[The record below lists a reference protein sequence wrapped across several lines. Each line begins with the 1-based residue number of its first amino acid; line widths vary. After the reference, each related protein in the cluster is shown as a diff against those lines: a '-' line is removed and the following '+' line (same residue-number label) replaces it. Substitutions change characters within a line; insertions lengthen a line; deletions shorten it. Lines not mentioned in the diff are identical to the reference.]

1 MKTLA
6 ATLVLLALLCDIT
19 SAQVH
24 RQKEL
29 VDYVSPN
36 IGGIGQLLTA
46 TIPYVQRPHGM
57 ARLAPITTPGISDRY
72 LADKIYGFPIG
83 AATLMASVGEVGTRP
98 ETYASDF
105 DHDFETSTPYYYEA
119 DLQTWGIKSEFTAT
133 EEAAYYRFT
142 FPASQHAHLIVSAAE
157 GAKLEVTGVDTVQ
170 GSQRIV
176 GTVGK
181 TSDTDK
187 ETREYFYAKFSH
199 PLHSYQTWKGNDL
212 SHAAE
217 QTGDDIGLVTDTGTT
232 AGEQIEVRVGISYIS
247 TEQARRNLERE
258 IPSGT
263 FDQVKSKTRE
273 IWNHALAGLDVTGGT
288 ERQRTIFYTAL
299 YRSLGRMTDITEDGN
314 YFSGYDHS
322 VHDAGGHDFYI
333 DDGLWDTYRSLH
345 PLQLL
350 LNSRRQED
358 MVRSYLRMYEQSG
371 WLPSFPSVAGDQ
383 AVMIGH
389 HAAEFILDIYA
400 KGYRDFDVEEAYAAI
415 RKNATEATLLP
426 WSRGPLTSLDRVYF
440 DKGFFPALDLG
451 QSETVPQV
459 TPERRQAV
467 SVTIENSYD
476 DWCAEQLAKA
486 LGKQQDAAYFG
497 KLALNYR
504 NVFNADI
511 GFMAPKDADGKWIAH
526 FDPKL
531 GGGQGGREYFTEVDS
546 WLYTFGAQHDV
557 AGLIHL
563 FGGRDKFNAK
573 LDRLFV
579 EQYGTSKFSFL
590 GQFPDA
596 TGLVGLYAQGNEPS
610 FHIPYLY
617 DFSGQPWKAQR
628 RVRQLMDVWYGDG
641 PLGIPGDD
649 DGGATSSWYVFSA
662 IGFYPVCPGV
672 PVYEIGSPIFAK
684 TAIRVGNGKLFTI
697 VANHVSDQNK
707 YIQSAQ
713 LNGKALDRAWFPHS
727 AIANGGSL
735 VLEMGDKPNTRWG
748 SAQEDVPPST
758 SDERL
763 GLPTAE

>member
-6 ATLVLLALLCDIT
+6 AMFVLLAFLSDIT
-19 SAQVH
+19 LAQVH
-24 RQKEL
+24 RQKEP

-57 ARLAPITTPGISDRY
+57 ARLAPITTPGITDRY
-72 LADKIYGFPIG
+72 LSDKIYGFPIG
-83 AATLMASVGEVGTRP
+83 AATLMASVGDVGTRP
-98 ETYASDF
+98 ETYASEF
-105 DHDFETSTPYYYEA
+105 DHDFETATPYYYEA

-133 EEAAYYRFT
+133 EQAAYYRFT
-142 FPASQHAHLIVSAAE
+142 FPASQHAHFVVSAAT
-157 GAKLEVTGVDTVQ
+157 GAKIEVTGADTVQ

-176 GTVGK
+176 GIVGK
-181 TSDTDK
+181 ISDTDK
-187 ETREYFYAKFSH
+187 ETREYFYAKFSR

-212 SHAAE
+212 SQVAE
-217 QTGDDIGLVTDTGTT
+217 QTGDSIGIVTDTGTT

-247 TEQARRNLERE
+247 TEQARKNLERE
-258 IPSGT
+258 IPGGT
-263 FDQVKSKTRE
+263 FDQVKSQTRE
-273 IWNHALAGLDVTGGT
+273 IWNKALAGIDVTGGT
-288 ERQRTIFYTAL
+288 DRQHTIFYTAL
-299 YRSLGRMTDITEDGN
+299 YRSLGRMTDITEDGK

-322 VHDAGGHDFYI
+322 VHDASGHDFYI

-350 LNSRRQED
+350 LNAHQQED

-371 WLPSFPSVAGDQ
+371 WLPSFPSAAGDQ

-389 HAAEFILDIYA
+389 HAAPFILDVYA
-400 KGYRDFDVEEAYAAI
+400 KGYRDFDANEAYMAM
-415 RKNATEATLLP
+415 RKNATEASMLP
-426 WSRGPLTSLDRVYF
+426 WRRGPLTSLDHVYF
-440 DKGFFPALDLG
+440 DKGFFPALLPG
-451 QSETVPQV
+451 ESETAPEV
-459 TPERRQAV
+459 TPEKRQAV
-467 SVTIENSYD
+467 SVTLENSYD
-476 DWCAEQLAKA
+476 DWCVAQLAKA
-486 LGKQQDAAYFG
+486 LGKQSDAAYFG
-497 KLALNYR
+497 KLANNYR
-504 NVFNADI
+504 NLFDTGI
-511 GFMAPKDADGKWIAH
+511 GFMAPKSADGKWIAG

-531 GGGQGGREYFTEVDS
+531 GGGQGGRDYFTEVNS
-546 WLYTFGAQHDV
+546 WTYTFNVQHDPS
-557 AGLIHL
+557 GLIEL

-579 EQYGTSKFSFL
+579 EQYGTSKFSYL

-596 TGLVGLYAQGNEPS
+596 TGLVGQYAQGNEPD

-617 DFSGQPWKAQR
+617 DFSGQPWKTQR

-649 DGGATSSWYVFSA
+649 DGGATSSWYVVSA

-672 PVYEIGSPIFAK
+672 PAYEIGSPIFAK
-684 TAIRVGNGKLFTI
+684 AAIHLGNGKLFTI
-697 VANHVSDQNK
+697 VANHVSDRNK

-713 LNGKALDRAWFPHS
+713 LNGKPLDRAWFPHS

-735 VLEMGDKPNTRWG
+735 VLEMGDRPNTKWG
-748 SAQEDVPPST
+748 SAQEDAPPST

-763 GLPTAE
+763 GLPAAE